1 MDVRAREIAGETI
14 EMTNLKQ
21 TKTPAPQAPAGISK
35 GALQTV
41 LVIGVLAFVIM
52 NWQDFIAVF
61 VNILLWVYAL
71 LGHGKNSFGWAIVLF
86 TILVRVATWPLNA
99 QQLKSAQSMQ
109 ELQNDKEWQEI
120 QKKYAKDRE
129 KLGQEQMRIYSE
141 RGISPFASCLPM
153 LIQLPLW
160 FAVIRALT
168 HTLAVTPLA
177 MLELARNIY
186 TWPQQYIPSL
196 AVSAIIPPN
205 GSFYGMN
212 LANPEFTNI
221 LGFSVP
227 IMVILVGITSFVQI
241 RLSMPPSA
249 NPGDQTAQMSQS
261 MSFTMPIMMIM
272 FATAYSSGFS
282 LYLLTSNVLAI
293 IQSVMQGKA
302 NWNNILPGG
311 KDKNAPKPKK

>member
-1 MDVRAREIAGETI
+1 
-14 EMTNLKQ
+14 MTNQKI
-21 TKTPAPQAPAGISK
+21 TNTSPQAPAGISK
-35 GALQTV
+35 GALQTI
-41 LVIGVLAFVIM
+41 LVAGVLAVVIL
-52 NWQDFIAVF
+52 NWQDFIAIF
-61 VNILLWVYAL
+61 VNILLWVYSL
-71 LGHGKNSFGWAIVLF
+71 LGHSANSFGWAIILF

-109 ELQNDKEWQEI
+109 ELQSDKEWLDI

-129 KLGQEQMRIYSE
+129 KLAQEQMRIYSE

-160 FAVIRALT
+160 FAVIQALT
-168 HTLAVTPLA
+168 RTLAVTPLS
-177 MLELARNIY
+177 MLELARSIY
-186 TWPQQYIPSL
+186 TWPQQFIPSL
-196 AVSAIIPPN
+196 AVSTVIPPN

-241 RLSMPPSA
+241 RLTMPPAA
-249 NPGDQTAQMSQS
+249 NPNDQTAQMSQS

-272 FATAYSSGFS
+272 FASAYSSGFS

-293 IQSVMQGKA
+293 VQSAMQGKA
-302 NWNNILPGG
+302 NWHNILPGA
-311 KDKNAPKPKK
+311 KKPTPKK